1 MNVPPASAPGQL
13 YCLDTSYLKTQEDE
27 IVIFLALDTFSGKIV
42 HTEVHPFDKEGAFL
56 HFIQSFIQNEKL
68 DATHRARIILSLEHG
83 LEKTIEEAFPVF
95 AHVTC
100 DKELCRSIT
109 GTAWQFIYELLEKG
123 Q

>member
-13 YCLDTSYLKTQEDE
+13 YCLDTSYLKTHEEE
-27 IVIFLALDTFSGKIV
+27 IVLFLALDTFTGKIV

-56 HFIQSFIQNEKL
+56 HFIEVFIQNEKL
-68 DATHRARIILSLEHG
+68 SAEHKARIILSLDKG
-83 LEKTIEEAFPVF
+83 LEKDIEEAFPVF

-109 GTAWQFIYELLEKG
+109 GAAWQFIYELLEKG
-123 Q
+123 N